1 MRWGCGGDDWRVSLP
16 AVLSFLWK
24 NARALTNKCCCMMVM
39 VAMWRNAL
47 VEVGDAVGMPVVVVW
62 CCGFDVA
69 GKRYM

>member
-1 MRWGCGGDDWRVSLP
+1 
-16 AVLSFLWK
+16 
-24 NARALTNKCCCMMVM
+24 MMVM

>member
-1 MRWGCGGDDWRVSLP
+1 
-16 AVLSFLWK
+16 
-24 NARALTNKCCCMMVM
+24 MMVM

-47 VEVGDAVGMPVVVVW
+47 VEVGDAVRMPVVVVW